1 MAMIVYINMF
11 QNNYLISLYFLKY
24 NIKYINMKIVY
35 SFIGKLPDYIIYSIH
50 QTRLYCND
58 DIYLIYNDYTSEHI
72 NIIKN
77 YEKIH
82 LIKYDDINKNN
93 LDTLKKY
100 YNKFAKI
107 NALGDRKELFYYS
120 FERTYLLYNLTKLLN
135 LENILFLEL
144 DNLIYSDP
152 NNWIKHID
160 KDVAFMID
168 NVKRASIGTA
178 YFKNS
183 NIIKKIID
191 YFDNDFFSNIK
202 NVFLNEMLA
211 YYRFYE
217 KNKND
222 CFILPSFIDSRYIAS
237 ISENFNKFNSLFD
250 PLSYG
255 IFLLGYDKI
264 HQIEEKNKGI
274 HKINEW
280 GIIKD
285 LNKNNVIW
293 KNIEGYIKPFFVHN
307 NNYYLINNLHIHSK
321 NLNMGLSIKN
331 NIISGEKFQYIAD
344 IYIGDKEFDS
354 ECHIYNDTLQKNKCL
369 NIKNIQNNETL
380 LNSKII
386 YIYTHVYYNH
396 KDLILN
402 ILSMKENPF
411 ILLFHNSDYIINES
425 FSEIFIK
432 TKCYKIFSQNVCYK
446 HKDIQYLPIGIANC
460 KWPHGNLQ
468 LLNYIIHTNTIK
480 ENNVFFNFNIGTNLN
495 KRNICYNTIKNKGLI
510 FSRFNNQLKY
520 WEELKKCKF
529 CISPEGNGPDC
540 HRIWECLY
548 LDVIPICER
557 SFFIENISNDFPI
570 YIIDNWDSF
579 ELNDELFNKYDNMI
593 SSLDKNKLKFSYWN
607 NIINSNL
614 SSIL

>member
-1 MAMIVYINMF
+1 MN
-11 QNNYLISLYFLKY
+11 
-24 NIKYINMKIVY
+24 IVY
-35 SFIGKLPDYIIYSIH
+35 SFIGKLPEYTIDSIY
-50 QTRLYCND
+50 QTRLYCNN
-58 DIYLIYNDYTSEHI
+58 DIYLIYSDYNNK
-72 NIIKN
+72 NIDKIKK
-77 YEKIH
+77 YENIH

-93 LDTLKKY
+93 L
-100 YNKFAKI
+100 N
-107 NALGDRKELFYYS
+107 
-120 FERTYLLYNLTKLLN
+120 ERTYLLYNLSKLLN

-152 NNWIKHID
+152 NNWIKHIN

-168 NVKRASIGTA
+168 NVDRASIGTS

-191 YFDNDFFSNIK
+191 YFDNNYLVNSNDTYI
-202 NVFLNEMLA
+202 NEMLA
-211 YYRFYE
+211 YHKFYE
-217 KNKND
+217 KYKD
-222 CFILPSFIDSRYIAS
+222 ECFILPSFVDSRYINS

-250 PLSYG
+250 PSSYG
-255 IFLLGYDKI
+255 IFLLGYDEI
-264 HQIEEKNKGI
+264 HQSGENKGI
-274 HKINEW
+274 HKINQW

-285 LNKNNVIW
+285 LNKDNVIW

-344 IYIGDKEFDS
+344 IYIGSDKEFDS
-354 ECHIYNDTLQKNKCL
+354 GRHIYNDTLQKNKCL
-369 NIKNIQNNETL
+369 NVKNIQNNETL

-386 YIYTHVYYNH
+386 YIYTHIYYNH

-411 ILLFHNSDYIINES
+411 ILLFHNSDNIINES

-468 LLNYIIHTNTIK
+468 LLNYMIDKDIIK
-480 ENNVFFNFNIGTNLN
+480 ENKVFFNFSIGTNTN
-495 KRNICYNTIKNKGLI
+495 KRSICYNTIKNKGLI
-510 FSRFNNQLKY
+510 FSKFNNQLKY

-607 NIINSNL
+607 NIINSHL